1 MSDPEHLSTDG
12 DREPEESTADTVVVS
27 YPSDFSTWGR
37 DQLEKRS
44 YRAYLRRTRDRP
56 RVGDV
61 WEEFVDV
68 GCCGNALDVALRVER
83 VEGGTRMGPDTEI
96 VYESRDDGSVEGGWR
111 VQSADGPVR

>member
-1 MSDPEHLSTDG
+1 MTDSE
-12 DREPEESTADTVVVS
+12 RAIAERVVVS
-27 YPSDFSTWGR
+27 YPANFSDWGR

-56 RVGDV
+56 VVGDV

-96 VYESRDDGSVEGGWR
+96 GYEPREEESQQGGWR